1 MSEERLQDL
10 RELLGQLDQELVELI
25 GRRRDA
31 VIQIGETKNEM
42 GLPVLD
48 PPQEAKVV
56 RRAAEIARE
65 LGVDEELTRDVVW
78 RIIASARDAQ
88 EERSR
93 WGPPAPPKDADGR
106 LARLVVRATAGRP
119 PRHGGDYGGRPTHWH
134 ADPVQL
140 ARRRDAQHEV
150 RVEVPQGTDVDVER

>member
-93 WGPPAPPKDADGR
+93 WGPPAPPKDADGASAPSR
-106 LARLVVRATAGRP
+106 PRDGWSTSSPWRRLRWATHPLARGPRTARP
-119 PRHGGDYGGRPTHWH
+119 E
-134 ADPVQL
+134 A
-140 ARRRDAQHEV
+140 
-150 RVEVPQGTDVDVER
+150 